1 MIKRKYSQFVDEAV
15 DPETGESN
23 PNFIYDEPLPCK
35 LHMYSSN
42 KKGKLSV
49 LSEMLSEKTRSNP
62 LPTGRRT
69 CDRSD
74 RS

>member
-1 MIKRKYSQFVDEAV
+1 MIKRKYSQFVDEVV
-15 DPETGESN
+15 DPETEESN

-35 LHMYSSN
+35 LYVYSSN

-49 LSEMLSEKTRSNP
+49 LSEMLSEKTRSNS
-62 LPTGRRT
+62 LPNSRRT

-74 RS
+74 

>member
-1 MIKRKYSQFVDEAV
+1 MMKRKYSQFVDEAV

-35 LHMYSSN
+35 LHMYSFN
-42 KKGKLSV
+42 KKGELSV
-49 LSEMLSEKTRSNP
+49 LPEMLSEKTRSNP

>member
-1 MIKRKYSQFVDEAV
+1 MIKRKYSQFVDEVV
-15 DPETGESN
+15 DPETGEIN

-35 LHMYSSN
+35 LHVYSSN

-49 LSEMLSEKTRSNP
+49 LPEMLSTKTRSNP
-62 LPTGRRT
+62 LPNSRRT

-74 RS
+74 